1 MSRLKSVGVDIGK
14 LGVWSVGIRQVAD
27 PSVAAAAEGLE
38 RSGFGAIWYSAGSG
52 TKGFDI
58 GEQLLKATTSISVA
72 TGITSIWAT
81 TAEQSSGGFA
91 RLDSVAAGRF
101 LLGIGVSHEPMVNAS
116 GQGTYQRPVHT
127 MKRYLAAL
135 NVPRDRRILAALGPK
150 MLEVAA
156 SESLGTHPYLVTPT
170 MTAAIRAALPAGTVV
185 AVEQGVVV
193 SSDASTARA
202 IARANL
208 KSYLALPN
216 YVNNWLRH
224 GYGQNDV
231 AEGGSDRLVDDL
243 IVWGDP
249 SVIAQRIHEHYAA
262 GADHVCIQ
270 VFEADARAL
279 PVQAWRDIASEV
291 L

>member
-1 MSRLKSVGVDIGK
+1 MDIGK

-27 PSVAAAAEGLE
+27 PAVARAAADLE
-38 RSGFGAIWYSAGSG
+38 QSGFSAIWYSAGAG

-58 GEQLLKATTSISVA
+58 GEQLLAATTSMTIA

-81 TAEQSSGGFA
+81 TAQQSTEGVA
-91 RLDSVAAGRF
+91 RLERVAPGRF
-101 LLGIGVSHEPMVNAS
+101 LLGIGVSHEPMVTAS
-116 GQGTYQRPVHT
+116 GQGIYERPLAT
-127 MKRYLAAL
+127 MKQYLSAL

-150 MLEVAA
+150 MLELAA
-156 SESLGTHPYLVTPT
+156 SESLGTHPYLVTPA
-170 MTAAIRAALPAGTVV
+170 MTAAIRKALPEGTIV
-185 AVEQGVVV
+185 AVEQGAVL
-193 SSDASTARA
+193 SSDAVTARA

-224 GYGQNDV
+224 GYGHADV
-231 AEGGSDRLVDDL
+231 TEGGSDRLVDDL
-243 IVWGDP
+243 IVWGDAGT
-249 SVIAQRIHEHYAA
+249 IAARVHDHYAA

-270 VFEADARAL
+270 VFEEHPRAL
-279 PVQAWRDIASEV
+279 PVNAWRDIAGEV